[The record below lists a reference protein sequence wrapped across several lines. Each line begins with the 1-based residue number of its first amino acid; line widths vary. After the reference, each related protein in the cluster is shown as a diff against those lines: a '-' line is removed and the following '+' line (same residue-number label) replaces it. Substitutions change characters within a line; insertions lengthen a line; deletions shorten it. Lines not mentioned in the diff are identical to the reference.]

1 MCLEIYGLDPADF
14 RFAPT
19 WKGAL
24 KTKLKLDISGGICNT
39 IHRYAKACKKYIKD
53 DNEKNILK
61 MLTIG
66 T

>member
-14 RFAPT
+14 RSAPT

-24 KTKLKLDISGGICNT
+24 KNKTKT
-39 IHRYAKACKKYIKD
+39 RYQRWNIWSKKYIKN